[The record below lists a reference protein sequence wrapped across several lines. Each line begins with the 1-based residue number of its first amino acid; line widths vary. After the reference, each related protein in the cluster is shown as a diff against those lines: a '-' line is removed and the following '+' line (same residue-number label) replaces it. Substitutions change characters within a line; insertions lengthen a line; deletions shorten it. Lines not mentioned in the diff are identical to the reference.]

1 MPNDPIADYMNTMG
15 LRGLTGPNPYLEYTG
30 QIPMAGY
37 RGAPTDAAGNPIAS
51 FTQAQAQH
59 DAWNAANPTPAA
71 PRRVAGTTLNST
83 PQPQHGVGAL
93 QPGQWDGSDGLA
105 TGTPTSGV
113 RMASQPNGMP
123 QGWNQNSNNGGIFTT
138 PSTQQG
144 MAPQQQGPAA
154 SAAPQNPIDMRQAYL
169 DALSNPGKVTTPGAQ
184 MLPGTSHDRTTIAA
198 LRCWRSFC
206 SSTPG
211 GGTTGGGGYSN
222 QPFFST
228 LNALEAGEARHD
240 RDGAPC
246 SSCRATRWRK
256 CAGAADGFRPNPNP
270 QAPPPQ
276 QVSAPRS
283 TPPLYPTDP
292 KTGLV
297 VGGPGSGLPP
307 SYERQPNGTYMPPGG
322 VLRTGGPMPPHGI
335 GPGTSMGPDAAGRRI
350 PQYDSRPRASG
361 SPASARRPRA
371 AFTAP
376 AAVRTA
382 VRGPAKPARPGFIV
396 YTPDAAAAVG
406 FGDRPAARADGFGL
420 CRAGHPRA
428 RSCTRWTTS
437 SPTRQFDD
445 EQSGAASRADAAD
458 QHYASAGQRRRRSL
472 SGDGQPPI
480 DPAVWNALSPDAK
493 MKVLEQRTQSS
504 LAVSQAAQEGQAKDV
519 EEFKNSGI
527 QDFSAA
533 NQKLTDTQTG
543 VDQLLKN
550 MPATMKA
557 LSDPDILTTSKWAA
571 WNPLGP
577 SEEVKQQAIAIQ
589 KLEAGLTGESLSN
602 VKNVRNQR
610 EFSTLGEALTA
621 GLNANNGPQGV
632 QDALNAIKQKMAV
645 AHAQVYATAGKQIPN
660 QYAGLADPTFT
671 SPTLNGK
678 PNPYYTGATYE
689 PAPKG
694 GAAGGGA
701 PPDAVAY
708 LKSNPGL
715 AAQFDAKY
723 GAGAS
728 KAALGQ

>member
-1 MPNDPIADYMNTMG
+1 MIGTELLQLMQGDPLAQM
-15 LRGLTGPNPYLEYTG
+15 R
-30 QIPMAGY
+30 QQMAG
-37 RGAPTDAAGNPIAS
+37 
-51 FTQAQAQH
+51 
-59 DAWNAANPTPAA
+59 
-71 PRRVAGTTLNST
+71 
-83 PQPQHGVGAL
+83 
-93 QPGQWDGSDGLA
+93 
-105 TGTPTSGV
+105 
-113 RMASQPNGMP
+113 
-123 QGWNQNSNNGGIFTT
+123 
-138 PSTQQG
+138 
-144 MAPQQQGPAA
+144 
-154 SAAPQNPIDMRQAYL
+154 
-169 DALSNPGKVTTPGAQ
+169 
-184 MLPGTSHDRTTIAA
+184 
-198 LRCWRSFC
+198 
-206 SSTPG
+206 
-211 GGTTGGGGYSN
+211 
-222 QPFFST
+222 
-228 LNALEAGEARHD
+228 
-240 RDGAPC
+240 
-246 SSCRATRWRK
+246 
-256 CAGAADGFRPNPNP
+256 PNPNP
-270 QAPPPQ
+270 QAPPPLVNQ
-276 QVSAPRS
+276 PTTQRAP
-283 TPPLYPTDP
+283 PIAGHFANLNAPA
-292 KTGLV
+292 
-297 VGGPGSGLPP
+297 P
-307 SYERQPNGTYMPPGG
+307 SQT
-322 VLRTGGPMPPHGI
+322 VQGGPMPPQGAPPAPGGAPPQPNPLPQSGPPSVASQSPPDLVSLYSRLMQQQRSGSAIDHGLALMASAYAA
-335 GPGTSMGPDAAGRRI
+335 PGTQGQIMHSMDNQQPDASSMMNNLVQLEQMQRI
-350 PQYDSRPRASG
+350 NTMPAPGSG
-361 SPASARRPRA
+361 GGA
-371 AFTAP
+371 T
-376 AAVRTA
+376 
-382 VRGPAKPARPGFIV
+382 G
-396 YTPDAAAAVG
+396 
-406 FGDRPAARADGFGL
+406 
-420 CRAGHPRA
+420 
-428 RSCTRWTTS
+428 
-437 SPTRQFDD
+437 
-445 EQSGAASRADAAD
+445 GAA
-458 QHYASAGQRRRRSL
+458 G
-472 SGDGQPPI
+472 GDGQPAI
-480 DPAVWNALSPDAK
+480 DPTVWNALPPDAK
-493 MKVLEQRTQSS
+493 MKILEQRAQSS

-589 KLEAGLTGESLSN
+589 KLEAGLTGKSLSN